1 MTERGGGQGAGR
13 TGPLGEGPGCLPDL
27 RPSGF
32 SRQLLAAHARSAPMP
47 HGIYEEVTAGAEDT
61 HSPNAFNTRAHAQA
75 HTRTNTLQGNK
86 EKKHENTLSGGAP
99 NSTRQRKGGWRDG
112 VPSRC
117 CHGNDSG

>member
-61 HSPNAFNTRAHAQA
+61 HSPNAFNTRTGT
-75 HTRTNTLQGNK
+75 HTYKHTSRKQK
-86 EKKHENTLSGGAP
+86 KKKHENTLSGGAP

-117 CHGNDSG
+117 CHGNYSG